1 MKKLLLNPLFITC
14 AALSGINKLIELSGY
29 YIPIIHAYMD
39 DFFCM
44 IVILTPALFIQRKY
58 VFNNENY
65 VFSKW
70 HTIIAVVYCA
80 VVFELILP
88 LQSNQHTADLFDF
101 VAYSAGGIIFHL
113 FINKPQLIPKVSLA
127 ERNISSASSLV

>member
-1 MKKLLLNPLFITC
+1 MKKLLLSPLFLSC
-14 AALSGINKLIELSGY
+14 VALSGINKLIELSGY
-29 YIPIIHAYMD
+29 YIPFIHAYMD

-58 VFNNENY
+58 VFNDVNY

-70 HTIIAVVYCA
+70 HTIIAVAYCSI
-80 VVFELILP
+80 VFELILP
-88 LQSNQHTADLFDF
+88 LQSNQHTADLFDL
-101 VAYSAGGIIFHL
+101 VAYSAGGIVFHF
-113 FINKPQLIPKVSLA
+113 FINKPQLMPSSSLA